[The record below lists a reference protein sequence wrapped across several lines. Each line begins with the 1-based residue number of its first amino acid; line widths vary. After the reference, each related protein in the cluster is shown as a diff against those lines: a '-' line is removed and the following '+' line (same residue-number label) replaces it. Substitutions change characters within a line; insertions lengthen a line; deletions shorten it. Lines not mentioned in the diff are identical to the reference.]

1 MITLR
6 QAVTARAT
14 VAGRRIAVTVAASAL
29 AGLVAAAVPAVA
41 APPPDGGA
49 GARFDAAGAD
59 LVSIT
64 LRDGKLYLRARE
76 AAADGQPVDRVEP
89 AGRLLGPDGGAAV
102 RVPDHPAFEFLGT
115 PGRPM
120 WALTAGDT
128 EFTSLD
134 TTGVRRA
141 EVRAGV
147 VELSL
152 GTVDG
157 PGDFV
162 AYTLAGLGAPT
173 PLFGTVDGS
182 PRRAELPASTRTGAL
197 VWLFG
202 AAGDY
207 SVPLTATATLADGTR
222 ASSDAVYRVRVPEF
236 GTPVDADVPAPAPQP
251 APMREVERP
260 ATAARQSAGASLTP
274 SAAQPLLAAPAEKL
288 NTAASSGRVVID
300 DGHVDMGPQL
310 DGSDWTIRLKD
321 DTVTPAVWRNLA
333 DVVLHVMDNAKT
345 TVPDGADFLGSPGDP
360 VWLLAQAQ
368 QSGIVW
374 PGWNTQHPSVVSG
387 IRGSVRWTFA
397 GAEGPG
403 RFTLFLTGSF
413 GAAEVLFDSTKDT
426 PQRLDIPANTH
437 AHGNWAFSAPGLYRL
452 SFEMSATTTAGA
464 EVTDTRTVT
473 FAVGEATDPSTG
485 FGPGSGSGGNG
496 SGSGGNGSGNGNLPR
511 TGSSWRVP
519 ALGVGFVLVGALVL
533 VLLRARRQVGGVDV
547 GLHAGSPSVAS
558 GSWWVAASGKQPPN
572 GSS

>member
-1 MITLR
+1 MTTPR

-14 VAGRRIAVTVAASAL
+14 VPGRRIAAAVAASTL

-41 APPPDGGA
+41 APPTSGGA
-49 GARFDAAGAD
+49 EARFAAAGAD

-64 LRDGKLYLRARE
+64 LRDGKLDLRARD
-76 AAADGQPVDRVEP
+76 AAAGGQPGDLVDP
-89 AGRLLGPDGGAAV
+89 ARTVFGPDGGTAV
-102 RVPDHPAFEFLGT
+102 RVPDHPAFEFLGA

-128 EFTSLD
+128 EFASLD

-141 EVRAGV
+141 EVRAGA

-162 AYTLAGLGAPT
+162 AYTLAGLGVPT
-173 PLFGTVDGS
+173 PLFGTVAGS
-182 PRRAELPASTRTGAL
+182 PRRAALPASTRTGVL

-222 ASSDAVYRVRVPEF
+222 ASSDTVYRVRVPEF
-236 GTPVDADVPAPAPQP
+236 ATPVDTGLPTPVPQP
-251 APMREVERP
+251 APLRQPERP
-260 ATAARQSAGASLTP
+260 APAARQAAGP
-274 SAAQPLLAAPAEKL
+274 SPTLPAAQPLLAAPAGKSTDESTEKL
-288 NTAASSGRVVID
+288 NAATSAGRVVID

-321 DTVTPAVWRNLA
+321 DRVTPAVWRNLA
-333 DVVLHVMDNAKT
+333 DVVLHVKDNAKT
-345 TVPDGADFLGSPGDP
+345 TVPDSADFLGSPGDP

-374 PGWNTQHPSVVSG
+374 PGWNTQHPSVISG
-387 IRGSVRWTFA
+387 VRGPVRWTFA
-397 GAEGPG
+397 GVEGPG

-413 GAAEVLFDSTKDT
+413 GAAEVLFDSTKAA

-452 SFEMSATTTAGA
+452 SFEMSATTTAGT

-473 FAVGEATDPSTG
+473 FAVGEATDPNTG
-485 FGPGSGSGGNG
+485 FGPGSGSGDDG
-496 SGSGGNGSGNGNLPR
+496 SGSGDNGKLPR

-533 VLLRARRQVGGVDV
+533 VLVRARRPDRQ
-547 GLHAGSPSVAS
+547 LRS
-558 GSWWVAASGKQPPN
+558 
-572 GSS
+572 